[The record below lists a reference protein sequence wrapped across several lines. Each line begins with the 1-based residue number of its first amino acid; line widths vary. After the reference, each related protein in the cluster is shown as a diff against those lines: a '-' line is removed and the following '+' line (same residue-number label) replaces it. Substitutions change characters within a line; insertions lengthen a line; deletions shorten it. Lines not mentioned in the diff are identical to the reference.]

1 MPVVSGRPSITFMF
15 CTAWPE
21 APLVRLS
28 STEPMMARPA
38 GIQTEA
44 MPVPIESGEIEI
56 RTTVTLTAAL
66 R

>member
-1 MPVVSGRPSITFMF
+1 VRIEEQRAFIMPPPVM
-15 CTAWPE
+15 
-21 APLVRLS
+21 
-28 STEPMMARPA
+28 PMMARPA